1 MDEYSSFQHSSK
13 IKERHRARERAKEKI
28 NPANEAN
35 ETRQHLR
42 ESHRQADGEMEL

>member
-13 IKERHRARERAKEKI
+13 IKERHRAKEKI

>member
-1 MDEYSSFQHSSK
+1 MNTHHSNTALRLK
-13 IKERHRARERAKEKI
+13 RGTERERAKEKI